1 MLESHDSR
9 VENQWTAAFD
19 LEGSGIRTSKFVVQS
34 AHWNPA
40 SFLRWFAKFRPEV
53 VIGSDELIPEW
64 LASGGY
70 RAPEDVGFVNLYC
83 PKPDGQYAG
92 LYHNASAIGGA
103 AVDAVVS
110 MIHRN
115 ERGLPETPQT
125 ILLEARWV
133 EGKTLR
139 HKAR

>member
-1 MLESHDSR
+1 
-9 VENQWTAAFD
+9 
-19 LEGSGIRTSKFVVQS
+19 
-34 AHWNPA
+34 
-40 SFLRWFAKFRPEV
+40 
-53 VIGSDELIPEW
+53 
-64 LASGGY
+64 
-70 RAPEDVGFVNLYC
+70 NLYC

-125 ILLEARWV
+125 LLLEARWV
-133 EGKTLR
+133 EGNPAAEGAMNPSSFPCWRGEFPDPSLTRPQAAAPEFGGVSTLSAAPTACVR
-139 HKAR
+139 RRLFAR